1 MPKSGSRAKKTES
14 TPTTTAS
21 RRSRK
26 VSPAVA
32 PVAAQVPAVA
42 AEPDRLEL
50 DADLRIGAAAAT
62 HKAVLAAAAKGDVV
76 VDGARVAKIDAA
88 GVQALLAALTQ
99 ISQSGGGWRWHN
111 PSTTLVQGVA
121 VLGLGES
128 LRLP

>member
-1 MPKSGSRAKKTES
+1 MPKSGSHAKKTES
-14 TPTTTAS
+14 TSTGATP

-26 VSPAVA
+26 VSPTVA
-32 PVAAQVPAVA
+32 PVTAQVPATF
-42 AEPDRLEL
+42 AEVNRLEL
-50 DADLRIGAAAAT
+50 DADLRISAAAAT
-62 HKAVLAAAAKGDVV
+62 HAAVLAAGAKGEIVL
-76 VDGARVAKIDAA
+76 DGRRVTKIDAA

-111 PSTTLVQGVA
+111 PSTTLIQGVA